1 MLERWSGGAVERN
14 ERRKVLMQKLAIWIL
29 LVTIADVAYARPDVR
44 TMTCAQAKA
53 LVLKSGSVVMTTGK
67 YTYERYVAGRAYCE
81 RPYVIRRAWIA
92 TKDTNECLV
101 GFRCVVR
108 PLRLR
113 D

>member
-1 MLERWSGGAVERN
+1 
-14 ERRKVLMQKLAIWIL
+14 MQRLAIWIL
-29 LVTIADVAYARPDVR
+29 LITIADAAHARPDVR

-53 LVLKSGSVVMTTGK
+53 LVLQRGSVVMTTGK

-81 RPYVIRRAWIA
+81 RPYVHRRAWIA

-108 PLRLR
+108 PPRLR